1 MTNKEII
8 KEIFRMANINQ
19 PIPEPD
25 EDGIYDFGG
34 ITIEPAELERKSI
47 GNNKYKINGYT
58 IPQ

>member
-1 MTNKEII
+1 
-8 KEIFRMANINQ
+8 MANINQ